1 MIIGART
8 GAWAKSGG
16 GVPTARDYVQDGLV
30 AMWDGIE
37 NAGWGKHSNAAPVDL
52 VNGVKLTAIG
62 SPVITDTTFDTP
74 NGAYYYA
81 DIKKDFRDAVVAKRF
96 TFESVMSCVRA
107 SNNGIFSI
115 GDRGIWI
122 YASQNYNIST
132 VNVLSVNYNQS
143 INPKY
148 IDDGVFRIS
157 VVGDTAPK
165 VIIGTTEYSGYYGT
179 LTSFSETRCYIGG
192 MNNVSALSP
201 ALKSFRNIRLYSR
214 ALTADEIDANYAIDK
229 ARFKLP

>member
-1 MIIGART
+1 MMLGARAA
-8 GAWAKSGG
+8 AWAKSGG
-16 GVPTARDYVQDGLV
+16 GVPTARDYVQDGLI

-52 VNGVKLTAIG
+52 INGVKLTAIG
-62 SPVITDTTFDTP
+62 SPVITDITFDTP
-74 NGAYYYA
+74 TGAYYYA
-81 DIKKDFRDAVVAKRF
+81 DIKDFRDAVAAKRF

-107 SNNGIFSI
+107 NNNGIFSI

-122 YASQNYNIST
+122 YGNIDYNVST
-132 VNVLSVNYNQS
+132 VNVNAVNYTQAIIPYYLN
-143 INPKY
+143 
-148 IDDGVFRIS
+148 DGVFRIS

-179 LTSFSETRCYIGG
+179 LTSISETRCYIGG
-192 MNNVSALSP
+192 MQNISLFSA

-214 ALTADEIDANYAIDK
+214 ALTADEIAANYAIDK
-229 ARFKLP
+229 ARFNI